1 MTLALDPRAIAHA
14 LGGSVVN
21 RNSVAAPGP
30 GHSRADRSLSIKLVP
45 GAPDGF
51 VVYSHAGDDPIH
63 CRDYVRERLG
73 LPSWRP
79 CRPNEKRSPAPA
91 TPIAAP
97 AREGK
102 SENRAIAVRIWHES
116 QNPRGTIA
124 EAYLKSRALQLTDD
138 IAGDVVRF
146 HRGLW
151 HKPSQMTLPAMV
163 ALFRDIRTDE
173 PSAIHRTYIR
183 PDGTKIER
191 KMLGAAGGCAI
202 KIDPDAMVT
211 TGLTIGEGLET
222 CLAARM
228 GGFRPA
234 WALGSAGAIGS
245 FPVLSGIEGLTLLGE
260 TDKTGANERAV
271 RECAGRWM
279 TAGAEVRVV
288 KPKRGGDLNDV
299 LREVAA

>member
-1 MTLALDPRAIAHA
+1 MIALDARAVAHA
-14 LGGSVVN
+14 LGGSVVS

-30 GHSRADRSLSIKLVP
+30 SHSRADRSLSIKLAP

-79 CRPNEKRSPAPA
+79 CRPVEKHSPAPA
-91 TPIAAP
+91 PIAAP
-97 AREGK
+97 ARDEGN
-102 SENRAIAVRIWHES
+102 SQNHAIALRIWNES
-116 QNPRGTIA
+116 RNPRGTIA
-124 EAYLKSRALQLTDD
+124 EAYLKSRALQVTDD
-138 IAGDVVRF
+138 IAGDVVRY

-173 PSAIHRTYIR
+173 PSAIHRTYLR

-202 KIDPDAMVT
+202 KIDPDDVVT
-211 TGLTIGEGLET
+211 TGLTVGEGLET
-222 CLAARM
+222 CLAARL
-228 GGFRPA
+228 GYFSPV
-234 WALGSAGAIGS
+234 WALGSAGAIAG
-245 FPVLSGIEGLTLLGE
+245 FPLMQGIESLTLLGE
-260 TDKTGANERAV
+260 TDRTGANERAV
-271 RECAGRWM
+271 HACAKRWLGS
-279 TAGAEVRVV
+279 GAEVLLVQ
-288 KPKRGGDLNDV
+288 PKEGGDLNDAL
-299 LREVAA
+299 LRGVAA

>member
-1 MTLALDPRAIAHA
+1 MIALDARAVAHA
-14 LGGSVVN
+14 LGGSVMS

-30 GHSRADRSLSIKLVP
+30 GHSRADRSLSIKLAP

-91 TPIAAP
+91 PIAAP
-97 AREGK
+97 ARDEGK
-102 SENRAIAVRIWHES
+102 SENRAIALWIWQES

-146 HRGLW
+146 HPRVW
-151 HKPSQMTLPAMV
+151 HKTSQMPLAAMV
-163 ALFRDIRTDE
+163 ALFRDIRSSE
-173 PSAIHRTYIR
+173 PKAIHRTYLR
-183 PDGTKIER
+183 ADGTKIER